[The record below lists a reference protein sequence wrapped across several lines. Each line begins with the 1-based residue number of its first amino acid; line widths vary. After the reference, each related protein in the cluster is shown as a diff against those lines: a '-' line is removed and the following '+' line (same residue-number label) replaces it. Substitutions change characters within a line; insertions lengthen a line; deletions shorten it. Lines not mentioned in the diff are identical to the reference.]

1 MNQLASNPP
10 TAVTWKARFEDLAIT
25 GAAPAFG
32 DPLHVGRPNVGNQE
46 RLMRRIQEVIESRW
60 FSNNGPRVQEFER
73 EAARYLG
80 VRHFI
85 AMCNGTIALEIAI
98 RAAGFRGEVIVP
110 SFTFV
115 ATAHSLQ
122 WQEITPVFCDIDPR
136 SHNIDP
142 AQVEKLITP
151 RTTGIIGVHLWGRPC
166 DVEALEAIA
175 QRRGLGLLF
184 DAAHAFGCSRRGTMV
199 GNFGRAE
206 VFSFH
211 ATKFLNTF
219 EGGAVATNDDELA
232 SRIRLMKNSGFAG
245 YDNVVYPGTN
255 GKMTEMSAVMGLTG
269 LESLDEFVTT
279 NRVNHDLYSSG
290 LADIPGI
297 TVAAYDPS
305 EKCNYQY
312 VILEVN
318 EEETGLTRDQL
329 ASILHAEN
337 ILARRYFFPGCHR
350 MEPYRSYFPNAHLML
365 PHTTALA
372 GRVLALPTGTTVG
385 ATEISVICRI
395 LRIAVNDPAAVRKM
409 LRDEKPDGSKEIECL
424 ATSDR

>member
-1 MNQLASNPP
+1 VILEIPFNKLPMA
-10 TAVTWKARFEDLAIT
+10 ELAIC
-25 GAAPAFG
+25 GAAPAFA

-46 RLMRRIQEVIESRW
+46 RLMRRIQDVIESRW

-73 EAARYLG
+73 EAARFLR

-122 WQEITPVFCDIDPR
+122 WQEITPVFCDIDPLT
-136 SHNIDP
+136 HNIDP
-142 AQVEKLITP
+142 ARVENLITP

-166 DVEALEAIA
+166 NVAALQEIA
-175 QRRGLGLLF
+175 ERRGLGLLF
-184 DAAHAFGCSRRGTMV
+184 DAAHAFGCSSQGTMV

-232 SRIRLMKNSGFAG
+232 SRIRLMKNFGFAG
-245 YDNVVYPGTN
+245 YDNVIYPGTN
-255 GKMTEMSAVMGLTG
+255 GKMTEMQAVMGLTG
-269 LESLDEFVTT
+269 LESINEFVST
-279 NRVNHDLYSSG
+279 NRRNHQHYSSD
-290 LADIPGI
+290 LADLDGI
-297 TVAAYDPS
+297 TIAAYHPS
-305 EKCNYQY
+305 ERSNYQY
-312 VILEVN
+312 VILEVD
-318 EEETGLTRDQL
+318 EQAAGLTRDEL
-329 ASILHAEN
+329 VSVLHAEN

-350 MEPYRSYFPNAHLML
+350 MEPYRSHFPNAHLML
-365 PHTTALA
+365 QNTTALA
-372 GRVLALPTGTTVG
+372 RRVLALPTGSAVG
-385 ATEISVICRI
+385 ADEISVICRI
-395 LRIAVNDPAAVRKM
+395 LRTALGNPGAVRGA
-409 LRDEKPDGSKEIECL
+409 LSGLEEVECR
-424 ATSDR
+424 ATVSR

>member
-1 MNQLASNPP
+1 MNQLASNRP
-10 TAVTWKARFEDLAIT
+10 TTAPCKARFEDLAIT
-25 GAAPAFG
+25 GVAPAFAG
-32 DPLHVGRPNVGNQE
+32 PLHVGRPNVGNQE
-46 RLMRRIQEVIESRW
+46 RLMSRIQEVIESRW

-142 AQVEKLITP
+142 AQVERLITP
-151 RTTGIIGVHLWGRPC
+151 RTTGIVGVHLWGRPC
-166 DVEALEAIA
+166 DVEALEEIA

-232 SRIRLMKNSGFAG
+232 SRIRLMKNFGFAG

-269 LESLDEFVTT
+269 LESIDEFVAT
-279 NRVNHDLYSSG
+279 NRINHHLYSSG

-305 EKCNYQY
+305 
-312 VILEVN
+312 
-318 EEETGLTRDQL
+318 
-329 ASILHAEN
+329 
-337 ILARRYFFPGCHR
+337 
-350 MEPYRSYFPNAHLML
+350 
-365 PHTTALA
+365 
-372 GRVLALPTGTTVG
+372 
-385 ATEISVICRI
+385 
-395 LRIAVNDPAAVRKM
+395 
-409 LRDEKPDGSKEIECL
+409 
-424 ATSDR
+424 